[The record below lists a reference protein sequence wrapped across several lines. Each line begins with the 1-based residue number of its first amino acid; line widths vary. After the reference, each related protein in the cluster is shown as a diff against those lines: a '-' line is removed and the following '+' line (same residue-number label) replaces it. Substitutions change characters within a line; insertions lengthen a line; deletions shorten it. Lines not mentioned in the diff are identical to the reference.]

1 MKPISLMRWLVRLVT
16 PPNGIVVDPFCGSG
30 STGCAAILEG
40 FRFVGIE
47 LEAEYVKIAQARLD
61 FWREHGE
68 DALRIVAEAEAAE
81 KERET
86 VKESGQ
92 LDMFAI
98 PSPGHSSVTATQ
110 PTRRSTDDHHR
121 HPADTGGGRR

>member
-1 MKPISLMRWLVRLVT
+1 MRWLVRLVT
-16 PPNGIVVDPFCGSG
+16 PPNGVVVDPFAGSG

-68 DALRIVAEAEAAE
+68 EALRIVAAAEAAE
-81 KERET
+81 QTRET
-86 VKESGQ
+86 IRESGQ
-92 LDMFAI
+92 LDLLGIA
-98 PSPGHSSVTATQ
+98 
-110 PTRRSTDDHHR
+110 
-121 HPADTGGGRR
+121 

>member
-1 MKPISLMRWLVRLVT
+1 MRWLVRLVT
-16 PPNGIVVDPFCGSG
+16 PPNGIVVDPFAGSG

-47 LEAEYVKIAQARLD
+47 LESEYVKIAQARLD

-68 DALRIVAEAEAAE
+68 DALQIVAEAEAAE

-92 LDMFAI
+92 LDMFDLL
-98 PSPGHSSVTATQ
+98 TA
-110 PTRRSTDDHHR
+110 
-121 HPADTGGGRR
+121 GGNDA